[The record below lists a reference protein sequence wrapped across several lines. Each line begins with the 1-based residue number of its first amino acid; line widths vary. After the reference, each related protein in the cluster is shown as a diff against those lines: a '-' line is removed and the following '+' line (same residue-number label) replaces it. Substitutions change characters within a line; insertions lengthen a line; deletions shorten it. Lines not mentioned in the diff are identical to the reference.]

1 MALNFDY
8 YGKQDGDTPAE
19 RIAEATNYFPTGSTR
34 RHGRLPVTPTAKRH

>member
-19 RIAEATNYFPTGSTR
+19 RISEATNYFSYRLHEVAWRPPPTQ
-34 RHGRLPVTPTAKRH
+34 TAKRR